1 MEQNNI
7 ENQFRDK
14 LSRREIKPSANS
26 WDRLDAMLTLADPSV
41 IKLENQ
47 KPKRNLRWIYFAAS
61 FLGFILIA
69 TVFLSQTEEVIDV
82 PTQKVVLDLNEV
94 GNKEEELRTILE
106 IAPKNNATSEVATAE
121 KAVVNQKQ
129 KEVGHLKK
137 APFHQE
143 IIVGEV
149 ADISTTTINPP
160 SIITREQRSNLQSI
174 QKTNVTVDANALL
187 ASVDQKETIQ
197 VVAHNSAAIKVNTS
211 ELLSKV
217 ASELELSF
225 RERVIQSVNKKYK
238 EVKVAVTNR
247 NLE

>member
-7 ENQFRDK
+7 ENQFREK
-14 LSRREIKPSANS
+14 LSRRQIKPSENS

-41 IKLENQ
+41 SKLVNQ

-69 TVFLSQTEEVIDV
+69 TVFLGQTDEVIDV
-82 PTQKVVLDLNEV
+82 PTQKVVLDLNEI

-106 IAPKNNATSEVATAE
+106 SAPKNNATSEVATAE

-129 KEVGHLKK
+129 GEVVYLEK

-143 IIVGEV
+143 IIVGEI

-160 SIITREQRSNLQSI
+160 SIIAREQRSNWAN
-174 QKTNVTVDANALL
+174 QKTEVKVDASALL
-187 ASVDQKETIQ
+187 ASVDQKETTQ